1 MDTVPTTSQSTPT
14 ADHDRVLP
22 VTRLVGALLVPALLT
37 AFTILFFFPT
47 ETGRLFAW
55 PVNPTMSAMM
65 LGATYL
71 GGAYFF
77 TRVALGISW
86 RSVRLGFIPV
96 TTFAGTLGIATL
108 LHWERFT
115 PGHIAFI
122 LWVFL
127 YFTTPFLVPYLWY
140 RGQQASRGKPVS
152 SGVMIGSGLRW
163 VIGALG
169 VVMVIASA
177 ILLIFPEMMIGAWPW
192 ALTPLTARVM
202 AAMFALPGVV
212 GIGVARDGRWSS
224 AKIIFEAQALTI
236 VFIFIAMARA
246 AGEISWGMVSAW
258 TFIGGLLGVLALIGV
273 ARWRIKEAK

>member
-77 TRVALGISW
+77 TRVALGKSW

-115 PGHIAFI
+115 PGHPAFI
-122 LWVFL
+122 IWALL
-127 YFTTPFLVPYLWY
+127 YFTTPFLVPYLWF
-140 RGQQASRGKPVS
+140 RGQQASRGMPGG
-152 SGVMIGSGLRW
+152 SGPIIASGLRW
-163 VIGALG
+163 VTGALG
-169 VVMVIASA
+169 VIMVVASL
-177 ILLIFPEMMIGAWPW
+177 ILLVFPEVMIGTWPW

-212 GIGVARDGRWSS
+212 GIGVARDGTWSS

-246 AGEISWGMVSAW
+246 ASEISWGMVGAW
-258 TFIGGLLGVLALIGV
+258 TFVGGLLGVLALIGV
-273 ARWRIKEAK
+273 ARSQSK